1 MALTHRQRRFIQEY
15 LRSETATEAALRA
28 GYASSSAHA
37 MASRLLDDPEILSA
51 IEQGQQKRLDRV
63 EVDAD
68 YLLKR
73 LHEEVEADLADLY
86 EEETGNLLPVHEWPE
101 VWRRGLVAGVETEEL
116 FDGRGEDRKQIGVAR
131 KVKLSDRVRRL
142 EAIGRHVSVA
152 AFRDTLEIK
161 GLDGLADRL
170 ARLSRAQAADD
181 AVTVAPLAK
190 PTPPA
195 PEPTLKPM
203 PEPQQPA
210 SPATSPTVSA
220 DWEEHKPAAPYQ
232 PILQYPDRQGFADT
246 DYDNAE
252 DGFLSARRNA

>member
-37 MASRLLDDPEILSA
+37 MASRLLDDPEILAA

-63 EVDAD
+63 GVDAD

-86 EEETGNLLPVHEWPE
+86 EEETGSLLPVHEWPE

-152 AFRDTLEIK
+152 AFRDTLEVK

-170 ARLSRAQAADD
+170 ARLSRAQALD
-181 AVTVAPLAK
+181 APATDAPQDK
-190 PTPPA
+190 PVSPA
-195 PEPTLKPM
+195 PEPVPKTKVAPKP
-203 PEPQQPA
+203 EQAPA
-210 SPATSPTVSA
+210 PSPAVSA
-220 DWEEHKPAAPYQ
+220 DWEAPRLPAPYQ

-252 DGFLSARRNA
+252 DGFLSVRRNT

>member
-1 MALTHRQRRFIQEY
+1 MALTHKQRRFVQEY

-28 GYASSSAHA
+28 GYASSSASV
-37 MASRLLDDPEILSA
+37 MASRMMDDPDILAA
-51 IEQGQQKRLDRV
+51 IEEGQQKRLDRV

-68 YLLKR
+68 YLLNR
-73 LHEEVEADLADLY
+73 LHEEAEADLLDLY
-86 EEETGNLLPVHEWPE
+86 DEETGDLLPVEEWPLI
-101 VWRRGLVAGVETEEL
+101 WRKGLVAGVEIEAL
-116 FDGRGEDRKQIGVAR
+116 FDGPGKDRKQIGSVK

-170 ARLSRAQAADD
+170 ARLTRAQAADD

-195 PEPTLKPM
+195 PEPNPKPM
-203 PEPQQPA
+203 PAPQPER
-210 SPATSPTVSA
+210 PATSPTVSA
-220 DWEEHKPAAPYQ
+220 DWEERKPVATYQ
-232 PILQYPDRQGFADT
+232 PILQYPERQGFADT

-252 DGFLSARRNA
+252 DSFLSARRNT

>member
-1 MALTHRQRRFIQEY
+1 MALTHKQRRFVQEY
-15 LRSETATEAALRA
+15 LRSETATEAALCA
-28 GYASSSAHA
+28 GYASSSASVI
-37 MASRLLDDPEILSA
+37 ASRMMDDPEILAA

-73 LHEEVEADLADLY
+73 LHEEIEADLLDLY
-86 EEETGNLLPVHEWPE
+86 DEETGDLLPVEEWPLI
-101 VWRRGLVAGVETEEL
+101 WRKGLVAGVEIEAL
-116 FDGRGEDRKQIGVAR
+116 FDGHGKDRKQIGSVK

-152 AFRDTLEIK
+152 AFRDTLEVK

-181 AVTVAPLAK
+181 ALTVTSPAK
-190 PTPPA
+190 PTP
-195 PEPTLKPM
+195 EPTPKPM
-203 PEPQQPA
+203 PEPQPA

-220 DWEEHKPAAPYQ
+220 DWEERKPAAPYQ
-232 PILQYPDRQGFADT
+232 PILQYPERQGFADT

-252 DGFLSARRNA
+252 DSFLSARRNT

>member
-1 MALTHRQRRFIQEY
+1 MALTHRQRRFIEEY
-15 LRSETATEAALRA
+15 LGSETATEAALRA

-37 MASRLLDDPEILSA
+37 MASRLLDDPEILAA

-63 EVDAD
+63 GVDAD
-68 YLLKR
+68 FLLRR

-116 FDGRGEDRKQIGVAR
+116 FDGRGEDRKRIGVAR

-152 AFRDTLEIK
+152 AFRDTLEVK

-170 ARLSRAQAADD
+170 ARLSRAQAVD
-181 AVTVAPLAK
+181 VAA
-190 PTPPA
+190 TTAPPANPVQA
-195 PEPTLKPM
+195 PEPTPKPM
-203 PEPQQPA
+203 PAPQPA
-210 SPATSPTVSA
+210 RPATSPTVSA
-220 DWEEHKPAAPYQ
+220 DWEAPKSPAYQ
-232 PILQYPDRQGFADT
+232 PILQYPERQGFADT

-252 DGFLSARRNA
+252 DGFLSARRNT